1 MQKNILVTGSNGQ
14 LGSELRV
21 LAPQF
26 PQFRFFFTDVADLDI
41 CEANNLMAYVWKNA
55 IRYIINCAAYTAVD
69 KAEQEPDLA
78 RAINATAVN
87 RLCHAAAKHNAFL
100 IHISTDYVFEG
111 NKINPYDETDPTHPI
126 SAYGKSKLQ
135 GEEFIRVSGIP
146 SLIFRTS
153 WLYSSF
159 GSNFVKTILRLSRER
174 PELRIVSDQVGA
186 PTYAAD
192 LAATILDIL
201 ANHSL
206 PGHPEIYHFSNKGK
220 TTWYEFAQ
228 EIVKLSGA
236 STHVKPITTEEYPTL
251 ATRPQNSLLCKAK
264 LRQEYGIIPPD
275 WKESL
280 AACMKLLLAEN

>member
-14 LGSELRV
+14 LGSEMRV

-41 CEANNLMAYVWKNA
+41 CEAKAVMDYVSKNT
-55 IRYIINCAAYTAVD
+55 IRCIINCAAYTAVD
-69 KAEQEPDLA
+69 HAEQEPLSA
-78 RAINATAVN
+78 RAINAIAVKH
-87 RLCHAAAKHNAFL
+87 LCSAAKKHNAFL
-100 IHISTDYVFEG
+100 VHISTDYVFDG
-111 NKINPYDETDPTHPI
+111 FKINPYDETDATHPI
-126 SAYGKSKLQ
+126 SVYGKSKLQ
-135 GEEFIRVSGIP
+135 GEEFVRVSGIA

-159 GSNFVKTILRLSRER
+159 GSNFVKTILRLSQER

-206 PGHPEIYHFSNKGK
+206 PGHPEIYHYANKGK
-220 TTWYEFAQ
+220 TTWFEFAH
-228 EIVKLSGA
+228 EIVKLSGG
-236 STHVKPITTEEYPTL
+236 TTLLHPITTEEYPTL
-251 ATRPQNSLLCKAK
+251 AARPKNSQLCKAK
-264 LRQEYGIIPPD
+264 LIQNFGIHPPE

-280 AACMKLLLAEN
+280 KACMEILLAEN

>member
-14 LGSELRV
+14 LGNELRV

-26 PQFRFFFTDVADLDI
+26 SQFRFFITDVADLDI
-41 CEANNLMAYVWKNA
+41 CEAKAVMNYMAKNA
-55 IRYIINCAAYTAVD
+55 IRCIINCAAYTAVD

-87 RLCHAAAKHNAFL
+87 HLCNAAAKHNAFL

-126 SAYGKSKLQ
+126 SVYGKSKLQ

-174 PELRIVSDQVGA
+174 PELRIVSDQAGA

-192 LAATILDIL
+192 LAGTILDIL
-201 ANHSL
+201 ANHTL
-206 PGHPEIYHFSNKGK
+206 PGHPEIYHYAN
-220 TTWYEFAQ
+220 
-228 EIVKLSGA
+228 
-236 STHVKPITTEEYPTL
+236 
-251 ATRPQNSLLCKAK
+251 
-264 LRQEYGIIPPD
+264 
-275 WKESL
+275 
-280 AACMKLLLAEN
+280 